1 MTHSHPAIETT
12 NLTYRFPLNKKV
24 GLENVSLIIPW
35 GTTNL
40 VIGPNGAGKSTLLR
54 ILAGKTLIKQGKLR
68 IGGFDPFEFSMA
80 RHEQH
85 NSDINDY
92 ITYLGTEW
100 ATNPV
105 VKRDIPVRLLISSI
119 GGDRLAERRDEL
131 IDIMDL
137 DPDWSMAYISD
148 GERRRVQLVMGL
160 LKPWRLLLLDEVTVD
175 LDVVVRQRLLE
186 FLGRETKKRDCCVI
200 YATHIFDGMSRGWC
214 DRVLHLNAGTITDD
228 ISTANINFTTDGPEV
243 KYGENVEIKRAES
256 LHPLALYWLRNDLDE
271 RGTRDEEKE
280 RAARKNDWDNAR
292 DGDYFDKND
301 KLQQYFKTSRN
312 FT

>member
-1 MTHSHPAIETT
+1 MTHSYPAIETT

-24 GLENVSLIIPW
+24 GLENVSLTIPW

-100 ATNPV
+100 ANNPV

-214 DRVLHLNAGTITDD
+214 DRVLHLNAGQITDD
-228 ISTANINFTTDGPEV
+228 ISTTNINFTTDGPEV
-243 KYGENVEIKRAES
+243 KYADTVEIKRAES

-271 RGTRDEEKE
+271 RGTREEE
-280 RAARKNDWDNAR
+280 REKAAKKNDWDNVR

>member
-119 GGDRLAERRDEL
+119 GGGSPAVVGVFRPGDQKE
-131 IDIMDL
+131 
-137 DPDWSMAYISD
+137 
-148 GERRRVQLVMGL
+148 
-160 LKPWRLLLLDEVTVD
+160 RLLCD
-175 LDVVVRQRLLE
+175 LCHSYL
-186 FLGRETKKRDCCVI
+186 
-200 YATHIFDGMSRGWC
+200 
-214 DRVLHLNAGTITDD
+214 
-228 ISTANINFTTDGPEV
+228 
-243 KYGENVEIKRAES
+243 
-256 LHPLALYWLRNDLDE
+256 
-271 RGTRDEEKE
+271 
-280 RAARKNDWDNAR
+280 
-292 DGDYFDKND
+292 
-301 KLQQYFKTSRN
+301 
-312 FT
+312 